1 MRLIL
6 DIDLDRLPEPK
17 AEEASRILRYR
28 AGALSRMDVTSEVTH
43 QLTDSAYAPVGELR
57 ITRS

>member
-6 DIDLDRLPEPK
+6 
-17 AEEASRILRYR
+17 EAFRILRYR